1 MQRSKGGTQGRGV
14 KMKPVR
20 PAVKQPLEKGAT
32 DKPLAGRVFYLD
44 ITSKL
49 VSEKLEKDIKDL
61 GGTVEGFL
69 SKEIKYLIT
78 SKKEAKC
85 TKSFKYSCSLSSPD
99 PAPNAGSSTARPG
112 SRRGGIQEGG
122 SSKKPEKDDVSR
134 GKSLLKKVIKQQEIL
149 PKNSILANAWNW
161 GVRILHVDEAKIYIE
176 TKKRLHQGKQ
186 PEAASKPVVKQP
198 VRRKPRAQKL
208 KSPYIKVEDRSC
220 QYRPLYLVLP
230 CFRSFQSPPSK
241 LCQSVEKKAATA
253 NKATE
258 TKQGLNKTWHGQD
271 GGNNSHCKM
280 REKKRGYCECCLQKY
295 DDLEAH
301 VVTPQHKNYS
311 QGPNYQDVDNL
322 ISMFDFDFVDW
333 SLCKQE
339 AKSSVLLMPTVTVD
353 WQEKEMAEKYQQV
366 YQKIP
371 SSVSQ
376 TPETVQK
383 AELECPLAADNSLVD
398 NLQSPEPMDS
408 VFCPVQTVEINAC
421 ATDSFDIPPGI
432 PAFLPYSDKSP
443 AHAGNSV
450 TVCDENTHRPVHTSQ
465 ELTLGIS
472 ATPIQ
477 ECLPEPVYGF
487 PSKKIK
493 LDGSL
498 VSETLYCESLDANHV
513 TKPVMDSV
521 PKGLETTC
529 LLNRSDALYDQSPH
543 SSPSKLHRKVKRL
556 ERKARKQEE
565 PSATPVEEPS
575 ATPVEE
581 PSATPVEEPSAT
593 PVRKISVPVEELES
607 GSYRERLLSL
617 FETSEVQSEFCGFS
631 CNSGSL
637 PHSTDV
643 KEGHPSSKD
652 DFIWCCFSTTSSS
665 AETFYGF

>member
-14 KMKPVR
+14 KMKPAR
-20 PAVKQPLEKGAT
+20 PAVKRPLEKGAT

-85 TKSFKYSCSLSSPD
+85 TKSLKYSCSLSSPE
-99 PAPNAGSSTARPG
+99 PAPNAGSSSARPG

-149 PKNSILANAWNW
+149 PKNSILANACNW
-161 GVRILHVDEAKIYIE
+161 GVRILHIDEAKMYIE
-176 TKKRLHQGKQ
+176 QKKRLLQQGKQ

-220 QYRPLYLVLP
+220 
-230 CFRSFQSPPSK
+230 
-241 LCQSVEKKAATA
+241 
-253 NKATE
+253 
-258 TKQGLNKTWHGQD
+258 LNKTWHGQD

-333 SLCKQE
+333 SLCRQE

-353 WQEKEMAEKYQQV
+353 WQEKEIAEKYQQV

-371 SSVSQ
+371 STVSQ
-376 TPETVQK
+376 TPETVQRT
-383 AELECPLAADNSLVD
+383 ELEGPLAADNCLV
-398 NLQSPEPMDS
+398 NNNIQSPEPMDS
-408 VFCPVQTVEINAC
+408 VFCLVQTVENNAC
-421 ATDSFDIPPGI
+421 ASDSLDIPPGT
-432 PAFLPYSDKSP
+432 PAFLPYSDKSLT
-443 AHAGNSV
+443 HAGDTV

-477 ECLPEPVYGF
+477 ECSPEPVYGF

-498 VSETLYCESLDANHV
+498 VSETLYCEPLDANLV
-513 TKPVMDSV
+513 TKPVMDSI

-529 LLNRSDALYDQSPH
+529 LLNRSDAVHDQSPH

-556 ERKARKQEE
+556 ERKARKQED
-565 PSATPVEEPS
+565 PSATPVGDPS
-575 ATPVEE
+575 ATPVGD
-581 PSATPVEEPSAT
+581 PSAT
-593 PVRKISVPVEELES
+593 PVRKVSVPVEDYES

-617 FETSEVQSEFCGFS
+617 FETSEVHSEFCGFS
-631 CNSGSL
+631 CKSGSL
-637 PHSTDV
+637 SHGTDV
-643 KEGHPSSKD
+643 KEGHPSSKG
-652 DFIWCCFSTTSSS
+652 DFIWCCFSNTSSS

>member
-1 MQRSKGGTQGRGV
+1 MQRSKGATQGRGV
-14 KMKPVR
+14 KMKPAR
-20 PAVKQPLEKGAT
+20 PAVKQPLEKGTT

-78 SKKEAKC
+78 NKKEAKC
-85 TKSFKYSCSLSSPD
+85 TKSLKYSCSLSSPE
-99 PAPNAGSSTARPG
+99 PAANAGSSSAQPG
-112 SRRGGIQEGG
+112 SRRGGIQEAG
-122 SSKKPEKDDVSR
+122 SSKKPEKNDVSR

-149 PKNSILANAWNW
+149 SKNSILANAWNW

-176 TKKRLHQGKQ
+176 QKKRLLQQGKQ

-220 QYRPLYLVLP
+220 
-230 CFRSFQSPPSK
+230 
-241 LCQSVEKKAATA
+241 
-253 NKATE
+253 
-258 TKQGLNKTWHGQD
+258 LNKTWHGQD
-271 GGNNSHCKM
+271 GGNNSHCIM

-301 VVTPQHKNYS
+301 VVSPQHKNYS

-333 SLCKQE
+333 SVCRQE
-339 AKSSVLLMPTVTVD
+339 AKSSVLMPTVTVD
-353 WQEKEMAEKYQQV
+353 WHEKEIAEKYQQV
-366 YQKIP
+366 YEKIP
-371 SSVSQ
+371 SSGRL
-376 TPETVQK
+376 TPETVQRT
-383 AELECPLAADNSLVD
+383 EFEDPLAAADNCLV
-398 NLQSPEPMDS
+398 NNIQSPEPMDS
-408 VFCPVQTVEINAC
+408 VFCPVQIVENHAC
-421 ATDSFDIPPGI
+421 ASDSFDIPPGT
-432 PAFLPYSDKSP
+432 PAFLPYSEKSLTHVGDTV
-443 AHAGNSV
+443 A
-450 TVCDENTHRPVHTSQ
+450 VCDGNTHRPVHTSQ

-477 ECLPEPVYGF
+477 ECSPEPVYEY
-487 PSKKIK
+487 PSKKMK

-498 VSETLYCESLDANHV
+498 VSETLYCEPLDANHV

-521 PKGLETTC
+521 PKGLETAC
-529 LLNRSDALYDQSPH
+529 LLNRSDGLHDQSLQ
-543 SSPSKLHRKVKRL
+543 SSPSQLHRKVKRL
-556 ERKARKQEE
+556 ERKARKQVDL
-565 PSATPVEEPS
+565 SAMPVEGLS
-575 ATPVEE
+575 AMPVEGL
-581 PSATPVEEPSAT
+581 SAMPVEGLSAMPVEGLSAMPVEGLSAM
-593 PVRKISVPVEELES
+593 PVRKVSVPVEDHES

-631 CNSGSL
+631 CKSGSL
-637 PHSTDV
+637 PHGTDV

-665 AETFYGF
+665 VETFYGF